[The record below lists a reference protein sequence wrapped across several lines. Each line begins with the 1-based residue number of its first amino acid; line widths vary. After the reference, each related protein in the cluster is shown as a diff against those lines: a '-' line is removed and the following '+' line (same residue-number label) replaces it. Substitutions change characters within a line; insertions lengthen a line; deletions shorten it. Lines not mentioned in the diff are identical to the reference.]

1 MTEHASLTAAVDEIA
16 AHIESVVAPDG
27 ARGRVS
33 GLGRAQCLPALRHLP
48 HTRVARRLNTCDSHS
63 LVALPIMSPEIG
75 VWGMPI
81 GREVSRII
89 THRVQP
95 LPDHGH
101 NRSRAL

>member
-1 MTEHASLTAAVDEIA
+1 MTEHASLTAAVDQIA

-33 GLGRAQCLPALRHLP
+33 GLGRAQCLPALRHLRP
-48 HTRVARRLNTCDSHS
+48 TRGARL
-63 LVALPIMSPEIG
+63 SPEFG

-101 NRSRAL
+101 DRSRAL